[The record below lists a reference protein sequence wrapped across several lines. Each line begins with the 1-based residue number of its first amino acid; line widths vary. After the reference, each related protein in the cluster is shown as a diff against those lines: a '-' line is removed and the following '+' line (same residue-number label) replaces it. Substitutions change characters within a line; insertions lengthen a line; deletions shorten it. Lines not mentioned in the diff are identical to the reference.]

1 MPRSRKSLRSTKAF
15 AREFAWWQK
24 NFGAVVKEQRLK
36 AKLSRR
42 ELAKRAKFSV
52 STLVHIE
59 QVRSRLSSGD
69 SGCPCCIQG
78 IRGRPATLFDAAS
91 RRGLGRDRPG
101 G

>member
-59 QVRSRLSSGD
+59 QGHGNPMLNNMENLAIALGTRLSRLFELT
-69 SGCPCCIQG
+69 QN
-78 IRGRPATLFDAAS
+78 RE
-91 RRGLGRDRPG
+91 RR
-101 G
+101 